1 MLFLFFREP
10 SLDRVAIHVVH
21 LFLPFFFFFLSD
33 LEMPLD
39 ESLVIDKSIFSLGVT
54 CAAVPLGNSSVLRT
68 RLN

>member
-21 LFLPFFFFFLSD
+21 LFLPFFFLSD